1 MEGPSR
7 REFAAVAA
15 AAAELVDD
23 VLSPVDLL
31 AASGAVLADMG

>member
-7 REFAAVAA
+7 REFAAV